1 MPAQMAWLQ
10 TYFLNGFITS
20 ILSRAFGKVLWHTK
34 WCMKVLCGP
43 AVWGRTNLSENQ
55 LDQLVR
61 INVDDPPIEKWDP
74 SSALETWY
82 KEKCRIETTSTT
94 DLLPACHWTRR
105 WGRWSGWTIL
115 FGWMERMGSYK
126 LVNKIQD
133 EGDSDCDVVN
143 PPKYWGLILLITN
156 NLQSR

>member
-1 MPAQMAWLQ
+1 M
-10 TYFLNGFITS
+10 
-20 ILSRAFGKVLWHTK
+20 
-34 WCMKVLCGP
+34 
-43 AVWGRTNLSENQ
+43 
-55 LDQLVR
+55 R

-94 DLLPACHWTRR
+94 DLLPAMSLNQKMRKMIRVNH
-105 WGRWSGWTIL
+105 SL
-115 FGWMERMGSYK
+115 WMNGKNGYK

-143 PPKYWGLILLITN
+143 PPKY
-156 NLQSR
+156 